1 MHQLKAL
8 LVLTHLAYYAETSQK
23 PHYLIYLNKNSRS
36 YLILFL

>member
-8 LVLTHLAYYAETSQK
+8 LVLTRPRYYKTTQK
-23 PHYLIYLNKNSRS
+23 RHYLIYLDKNSQS

>member
-8 LVLTHLAYYAETSQK
+8 LVLTHPRYYKTSQK
-23 PHYLIYLNKNSRS
+23 RHYLIYLNKNSQS

>member
-8 LVLTHLAYYAETSQK
+8 LVLTHPRYYKTTQK
-23 PHYLIYLNKNSRS
+23 RHYLIYLNENSQS